1 MEIEEYPTG
10 IEKMA
15 SDLCDKA
22 KIMAMEMG
30 LGPQE
35 AIGALLTAGIA
46 SAFNYVVEGTE
57 MHEMAASLVGF
68 VNAACTNL
76 IEGIENAEEAASNG

>member
-1 MEIEEYPTG
+1 MEKEDMTG

-15 SDLCDKA
+15 GELCDKA

-35 AIGALLTAGIA
+35 VIGALLTAGIA
-46 SAFNYVVEGTE
+46 TAFAYMVDGTDLP
-57 MHEMAASLVGF
+57 EMASSLVGF
-68 VNAACTNL
+68 VNSACTN
-76 IEGIENAEEAASNG
+76 IVERASGEEA